1 MTNAM
6 VRREFFFSLAGVCC
20 VPLRGASALPTPAAS
35 ERAMT
40 VRGPVPVQDLGMT
53 LVHEHVMVDFIGAD
67 QVRKDRY
74 DPDEVF
80 RAVLPHLARIQS
92 LGCRT
97 LVECTP
103 AYLGRDP
110 VLLTR
115 LSGASGLQLIT
126 NTGYYGAAGGKYLPR
141 EAYEESAEQLAQRW
155 VDEFE
160 EGIDGT
166 GVRPGI
172 IKTGVNKGP
181 LSAIDAKLARAAAL
195 THKATGLTI
204 ASHTGDGAAALEQ
217 LDILV
222 AAGVAPAAFIWVHAQ
237 NARDTEI
244 HVQAARRGAWVEF
257 EGSTESAV
265 EARARQVKALV
276 DRGFIN
282 KTLISLD
289 AGWYRVGE
297 SDGGDFRSYDFFF
310 TAFVPALRQAGITEA
325 QLRQLTVDNPREALT
340 ISRRLL

>member
-1 MTNAM
+1 MTDAIA
-6 VRREFFFSLAGVCC
+6 RREFLLSLAGFCL
-20 VPLRGASALPTPAAS
+20 VPPKGSLSLTGS

-40 VRGPVPVQDLGMT
+40 VRGEIPPQDLGMT
-53 LVHEHVMVDFIGAD
+53 LMHEHVMVDFIGAA
-67 QVRKDRY
+67 QVAKDRY

-80 RAVLPHLARIQS
+80 RVVLPHLASIRS

-115 LSGASGLQLIT
+115 LSGASGVRLVT
-126 NTGYYGAAGGKYLPR
+126 NTGYYGASGGKYLPR
-141 EAYEESAEQLAQRW
+141 EAYQESAEQLAQRW
-155 VDEFE
+155 ADEFE
-160 EGIDGT
+160 KGIEGTEI
-166 GVRPGI
+166 RPGI
-172 IKTGVNKGP
+172 IKIGVNKGP

-195 THKATGLTI
+195 AHKATGLTI

-217 LDILV
+217 LDILA
-222 AAGVAPAAFIWVHAQ
+222 AAGVAPGAFIWVHAQ
-237 NARDTEI
+237 NAADVET
-244 HVQAARRGAWVEF
+244 HVNAARRGAFVEF
-257 EGSTESAV
+257 EGSTESAAA
-265 EARARQVKALV
+265 ARASQVKALA

-282 KTLISLD
+282 RTLISLD

-297 SDGGDFRSYDFFF
+297 PDGGDFRSYDFFF
-310 TAFVPALRQAGITEA
+310 NAFVPALRQAGITDA